1 MQEAGTTI
9 ASTALTRARPESRI
23 GFGVAPATRRRFVVA
38 SLAAGDLAAIT
49 IVVGILHLALPT
61 DEAAAGIA
69 PFGFWVCWV
78 ATLAAAHLIFGLY
91 TPERTEPVDR
101 LRRRCLASMAA
112 AMIVA
117 GLVVAGVQATS
128 IGLLGIA
135 LGAALAIP
143 LGYYIEML
151 TRGSLMRNALWTA
164 PTVLCGPLSAC
175 AELARNLFA
184 QPQLGLRPVAIL
196 IDAKESR
203 LSEISH
209 RVGLPV
215 LTPEQADSVAHRI
228 EVVLCTSH
236 DPRPEKA
243 EWLSHLPLRHI
254 FVVHDTS
261 QLQTLNLR
269 TRAIGSLLGLELRSA
284 IHTPRNL
291 RLKRLLDLIIAVP
304 ISLAALPVVGALALA
319 IKLVA
324 RGPAFY
330 AQPRIGQNGRVFK
343 VYKLRS
349 MHTDAD
355 ARLAAHLAADP
366 AARREWERF
375 FKLRDDPRILPAIGH
390 LIRRT
395 SLDEL
400 PQLWNVLRG
409 EMSLVGPRPF
419 PAYHA
424 ECFDRTFQAL
434 RTSVPPGLTGL
445 WQVTDRSDGDLAVQK
460 RQDSFYIHNWSF
472 WLDLYVLLQTVLVVL
487 TARGAR

>member
-1 MQEAGTTI
+1 MQEVGTTI
-9 ASTALTRARPESRI
+9 ASTALAVARPEGQI
-23 GFGVAPATRRRFVVA
+23 GFGVSPSTRRRIVA
-38 SLAAGDLAAIT
+38 ATLAAGDLAAIT
-49 IVVGILHLALPT
+49 IVVGILHLALPA
-61 DEAAAGIA
+61 DEAAVRAA
-69 PFGFWVCWV
+69 PFAFWVSWIT
-78 ATLAAAHLIFGLY
+78 ALAAAHLLFGLY
-91 TPERTEPVDR
+91 GTERTEPVDR
-101 LRRRCLASMAA
+101 LRRRCLASAGAA
-112 AMIVA
+112 IAMI
-117 GLVVAGVQATS
+117 GLISSGVEAS
-128 IGLLGIA
+128 SFGVPGIL
-135 LGAALAIP
+135 LGAALAVP
-143 LGYYIEML
+143 LGYYIEAL
-151 TRGSLMRNALWTA
+151 ARGWLMRNALWTA

-175 AELARNLFA
+175 AELARNLIA
-184 QPQLGLRPVAIL
+184 QPQLGLRPIAIL
-196 IDAKESR
+196 IDARDSHR
-203 LSEISH
+203 SEISQ

-215 LTPEQADSVAHRI
+215 LTPEQANSVAHRI

-243 EWLSHLPLRHI
+243 GWLANLPLRQI
-254 FVVHDTS
+254 FVVQDTS

-269 TRAIGSLLGLELRSA
+269 TRPIGGLLGLEMRSA

-291 RLKRLLDLIIAVP
+291 RVKRLIDLLVALP
-304 ISLAALPVVGALALA
+304 LALAALPVIAALALA
-319 IKLVA
+319 IKLTA
-324 RGPAFY
+324 HGPAFY
-330 AQPRIGQNGRVFK
+330 AQPRIGRNGRVFK

-349 MHTDAD
+349 MHLDAE
-355 ARLAAHLAADP
+355 ARLAAHLEAHP

-375 FKLRDDPRILPAIGH
+375 FKLKNDPRILPVIGQ

-424 ECFDRTFQAL
+424 QCFDSGFQSL